1 MKGIETK
8 LLPLLIDL
16 LMFFYHSPIF
26 NIILTKLCNSGST
39 EEKGLLEQ
47 SLTLT
52 WSTLLSQ
59 NSHKERFFVKVLL
72 EVSNI

>member
-16 LMFFYHSPIF
+16 LMFYHSPIF